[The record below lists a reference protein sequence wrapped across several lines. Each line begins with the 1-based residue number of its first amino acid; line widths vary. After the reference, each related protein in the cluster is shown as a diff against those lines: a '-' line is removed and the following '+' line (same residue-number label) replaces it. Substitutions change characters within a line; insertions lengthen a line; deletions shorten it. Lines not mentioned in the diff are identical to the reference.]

1 MKFAVSMVLGAWI
14 LFAFSS
20 CSEMLQGL
28 RAENDEINAE
38 IEKDREDKDGE
49 IYGYKPKNLSGL
61 TANNVRSQEPPVMR
75 NYGRKLSS
83 LNTAAEGGG
92 SSNTP
97 EYSPG
102 RRATREDFIDKTSE
116 NSLWDS
122 QGQNNFLF
130 SHNRRRET
138 GDMISADIEK
148 ELRREIQFQLWMTL
162 PPDQRKI
169 KRGPASTGTDALKT
183 AAGAPVDPNAP
194 KGAAKP
200 DKGLEE
206 KGKDAA
212 EEAAKTNMAPGGKD
226 DDLIRMEVVENLGN
240 GLVRVVGQKRVIYR
254 GVSRIVEVMALANN
268 KDIDDNNRVKSG
280 TFLDMQTQVV
290 Q

>member
-1 MKFAVSMVLGAWI
+1 MKWATSIALTIWV
-14 LFAFSS
+14 LFAFAG

-28 RAENDEINAE
+28 RQENNEIDAE
-38 IEKDREDKDGE
+38 IEKDREQKDGE
-49 IYGYKPKNLSGL
+49 IYGYKPKNLTGV

-75 NYGRKLSS
+75 NYGRRLSS
-83 LNTAAEGGG
+83 LSSAAEGAG
-92 SSNTP
+92 TAAIQ

-102 RRATREDFIDKTSE
+102 KRVTRDDFLDKSSE

-130 SHNRRRET
+130 SHNRRREA
-138 GDMISADIEK
+138 GDMVSADIEK

-162 PPDQRKI
+162 PPDQRRV
-169 KRGPASTGTDALKT
+169 KRDPAGKASDAVKT
-183 AAGAPVDPNAP
+183 AAAAPGDPAAAAAKAV
-194 KGAAKP
+194 KGA
-200 DKGLEE
+200 DE

-212 EEAAKTNMAPGGKD
+212 EEAAKTNMPSTGKE

-254 GVSRIVEVMALANN
+254 GVSRVVEVMALANN
-268 KDIDDNNRVKSG
+268 KDIDDNNRVKSSA
-280 TFLDMQTQVV
+280 FLDMQTQVV